1 MVKIELHLFLIKLQQ
16 PGAEKSNYYC
26 SNVALVM
33 FAPTTYIVII
43 IILLIII
50 IGPVIIRFYAIY
62 NTNNLITIINGRGW
76 RILRN
81 KNNKLI

>member
-1 MVKIELHLFLIKLQQ
+1 
-16 PGAEKSNYYC
+16 
-26 SNVALVM
+26 M

-43 IILLIII
+43 IILLIIII